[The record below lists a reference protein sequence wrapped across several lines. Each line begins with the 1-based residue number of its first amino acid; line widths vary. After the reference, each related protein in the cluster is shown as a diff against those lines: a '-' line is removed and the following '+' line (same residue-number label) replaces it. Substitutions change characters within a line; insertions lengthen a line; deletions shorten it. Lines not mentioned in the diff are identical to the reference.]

1 MIKSLEA
8 NGIDPKTLP
17 EHKLDMGE
25 EAKAWKTVWS
35 AGQGAGTIHDV
46 VPAGELVSRLI
57 SEYRQ
62 ATDRFAKASLVA

>member
-1 MIKSLEA
+1 
-8 NGIDPKTLP
+8 
-17 EHKLDMGE
+17 MGE